1 MTHQFKLFSTIQNTE
16 DKICPSPLSAK
27 HDPPCHCTLLSTRF
41 SASLLLHLDQ
51 IVDSDLHADPAAVAG
66 AGVDAVGAVD
76 VDSGV
81 GVGAEVGA
89 DAGVIVAEALQTVPS
104 TD

>member
-1 MTHQFKLFSTIQNTE
+1 MHYFKLFSTNQTQTTNIVQ
-16 DKICPSPLSAK
+16 L
-27 HDPPCHCTLLSTRF
+27 HYLLNMTCLATVLYISTRF

-66 AGVDAVGAVD
+66 AGVDAVGSVD
-76 VDSGV
+76 VGSGV

-89 DAGVIVAEALQTVPS
+89 DAGVIVAEALQTVHS